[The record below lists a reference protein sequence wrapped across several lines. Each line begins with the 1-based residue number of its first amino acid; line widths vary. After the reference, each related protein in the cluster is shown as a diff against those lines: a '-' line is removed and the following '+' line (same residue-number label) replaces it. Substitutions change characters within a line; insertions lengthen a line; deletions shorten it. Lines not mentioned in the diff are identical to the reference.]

1 MLNALSQSLRLKA
14 GLNIPEVHVG
24 KSAEQRKKARQKLGV
39 DYIRPWA
46 KNIDQ
51 QIVGRFVAGDD
62 LSVADL
68 KIYMVLV
75 WFKKGALDHIPT
87 DFFDGFS
94 KLTSLFEAVTAHP
107 KVVQWY
113 Q

>member
-1 MLNALSQSLRLKA
+1 M
-14 GLNIPEVHVG
+14 
-24 KSAEQRKKARQKLGV
+24 
-39 DYIRPWA
+39 
-46 KNIDQ
+46 
-51 QIVGRFVAGDD
+51 AGDD

-94 KLTSLFEAVTAHP
+94 KLTSLLEAVTAHP